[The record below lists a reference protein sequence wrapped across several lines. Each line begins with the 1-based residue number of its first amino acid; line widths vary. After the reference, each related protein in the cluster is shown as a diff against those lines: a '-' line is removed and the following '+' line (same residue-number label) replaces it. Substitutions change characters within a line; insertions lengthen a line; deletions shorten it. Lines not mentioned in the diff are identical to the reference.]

1 MTDANNYND
10 EISIGDFQDD
20 QGYQIV
26 ILDDQPAVL
35 DLNAERTVW
44 GTASAHI

>member
-26 ILDDQPAVL
+26 ILDD
-35 DLNAERTVW
+35 
-44 GTASAHI
+44 